1 MKQYFIG
8 LALTI
13 LISLSGLSQIQTP
26 AASPEQTLNQ
36 VIGLSS
42 VSVQYSRPAM
52 RGRTIFGDLVPLDKI
67 WRTGANTNTIVNF
80 DNDVSVGGEASI
92 SIQLVHHK
100 QLSLTQQ
107 TTSLFQVTGTQI
119 QHMDQLEIM
128 QQQVDS

>member
-1 MKQYFIG
+1 MKQYFIS

-67 WRTGANTNTIVNF
+67 WRTGANTNTIINF
-80 DNDVSVGGEASI
+80 DNDVSVGGEALKSGSYALYSKGWMNGPFI
-92 SIQLVHHK
+92 FITIRTIGVYRVLGMNK
-100 QLSLTQQ
+100 RLPLSLW
-107 TTSLFQVTGTQI
+107 
-119 QHMDQLEIM
+119 
-128 QQQVDS
+128 